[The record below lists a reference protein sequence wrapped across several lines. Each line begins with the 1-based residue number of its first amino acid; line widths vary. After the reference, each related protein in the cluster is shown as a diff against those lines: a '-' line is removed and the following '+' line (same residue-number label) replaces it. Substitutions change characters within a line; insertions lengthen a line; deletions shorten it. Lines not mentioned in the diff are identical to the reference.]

1 MIVQRAAVIC
11 EFNPFH
17 NGHKFLLEKIKE
29 EFADE
34 VVCIM
39 SGNFVQRGDIA
50 ITDKYARARAALEN
64 GADMVAELPTVY
76 AVSAA
81 QVFAKSG
88 VQIAYELGCEKLCFG
103 SENSLEELYSLL
115 DVLDAQ
121 ETQKKIAGYMND
133 GDYYPLALSK
143 AVGNDL
149 SEIIC
154 KPNNILALEYI
165 RACRSYGIEPIA
177 IKRIG
182 VGHDDTEVS
191 GNIASATKIRELLIN
206 GEDCSPYT
214 PMRISEPCQLSD
226 IDQIICYLLRSKKPG
241 DTEGIAGISE
251 GLNHRLH
258 KCAVENRSV
267 DEILAAAK
275 TKRYTMARLRRAV
288 ISICLN
294 ITDELQHREVPYIR
308 VLGVRKDK
316 ARMIQSR
323 ALPLIVDVRRGYDS
337 LDNEAK
343 EIFDIDIAAAELM
356 SMCKNTNRSNEF
368 NHGVIK
374 V

>member
-1 MIVQRAAVIC
+1 MIC

-177 IKRIG
+177 IGRIG

-241 DTEGIAGISE
+241 DTEDIAGISE

-288 ISICLN
+288 ISVCLN
-294 ITDELQHREVPYIR
+294 ITDEMQHRDVPYIR
-308 VLGVRKDK
+308 VLGIRKDK
-316 ARMIQSR
+316 ASMIQPR
-323 ALPLIVDVRRGYDS
+323 ALPLIIDVRRGYDS
-337 LDNEAK
+337 LDQNAK

-356 SMCKNTNRSNEF
+356 NMCRDASRINEF
-368 NHGVIK
+368 SHGVIK

>member
-1 MIVQRAAVIC
+1 MIC

-17 NGHKFLLEKIKE
+17 NGHKFLLENIKKK
-29 EFADE
+29 FGDDI
-34 VVCIM
+34 VCIM

-50 ITDKYARARAALEN
+50 VTDKYARAISALEN

-103 SENSLEELYSLL
+103 SENSLEELYRLL

-149 SEIIC
+149 SDIIC

-165 RACRSYGIEPIA
+165 RACKSVGVEPIA

-214 PMRISEPCQLSD
+214 LMRISEPCQLSD

-241 DTEGIAGISE
+241 DTENIAGINE

-288 ISICLN
+288 ISVCLN
-294 ITDELQHREVPYIR
+294 ITDEMQHRDVPYIR
-308 VLGVRKDK
+308 VLGIRKDK
-316 ARMIQSR
+316 AHMIQSKN
-323 ALPLIVDVRRGYDS
+323 LPLIVDVRRGYDL
-337 LDNEAK
+337 LDQSAK

-356 SMCKNTNRSNEF
+356 NMCRDTSGINEF
-368 NHGVIK
+368 SYGVIK

>member
-182 VGHDDTEVS
+182 VGHDDTEVC

-258 KCAVENRSV
+258 KCAVENRSA

-288 ISICLN
+288 ISVCLN
-294 ITDELQHREVPYIR
+294 ITDEMQHRDVPYIR
-308 VLGVRKDK
+308 VLGIRKDK
-316 ARMIQSR
+316 ARMIQSKN
-323 ALPLIVDVRRGYDS
+323 LPLIIDVRRGYDS
-337 LDNEAK
+337 LDQSAK

-356 SMCKNTNRSNEF
+356 NMCRDASGINEF
-368 NHGVIK
+368 SHGVIK

>member
-1 MIVQRAAVIC
+1 MNSIRFITGI
-11 EFNPFH
+11 N
-17 NGHKFLLEKIKE
+17 
-29 EFADE
+29 FADE

-39 SGNFVQRGDIA
+39 SGNFVQRGDTA

-88 VQIAYELGCEKLCFG
+88 VQITYELGCEKLCFG

-121 ETQKKIAGYMND
+121 ETQKKIAGYMID

-182 VGHDDTEVS
+182 VGHDDTEVC

-288 ISICLN
+288 ISVCLN
-294 ITDELQHREVPYIR
+294 ITDETQHRDVPYIR
-308 VLGVRKDK
+308 VLGIRKDK
-316 ARMIQSR
+316 ARMIQSKN
-323 ALPLIVDVRRGYDS
+323 LPLIVDVRRGYDL
-337 LDNEAK
+337 LDQSAK

-356 SMCKNTNRSNEF
+356 NMCKNSNESNEF
-368 NHGVIK
+368 SHGVIK

>member
-182 VGHDDTEVS
+182 VGHDVTAVC

-288 ISICLN
+288 ISVCLN
-294 ITDELQHREVPYIR
+294 ITDEMQHRDVPYIR
-308 VLGVRKDK
+308 VLGIRKDK
-316 ARMIQSR
+316 ARMIQSKN
-323 ALPLIVDVRRGYDS
+323 LPLIVDVRRGYDS
-337 LDNEAK
+337 LDQSAK

-356 SMCKNTNRSNEF
+356 NMCRDTSGINEF
-368 NHGVIK
+368 SHGVIK

>member
-288 ISICLN
+288 ISVCLN
-294 ITDELQHREVPYIR
+294 ITDEMQHRDVPYIR
-308 VLGVRKDK
+308 VLGIRKDK
-316 ARMIQSR
+316 SHMIQPR

-337 LDNEAK
+337 LDQSAK
-343 EIFDIDIAAAELM
+343 EIFDIDISAAELM
-356 SMCKNTNRSNEF
+356 NMCRDASGINEF
-368 NHGVIK
+368 SHGVIK

>member
-39 SGNFVQRGDIA
+39 SGSFVQRGDIA

-64 GADMVAELPTVY
+64 GADMVIELPTVY

-149 SEIIC
+149 SEIVC

-182 VGHDDTEVS
+182 VGHDDTEVC

-288 ISICLN
+288 ISVCLN
-294 ITDELQHREVPYIR
+294 ITDEMQHREVPYIR
-308 VLGVRKDK
+308 VLAVRKNK
-316 ARMIQSR
+316 AHLIQPR
-323 ALPLIVDVRRGYDS
+323 ALPLIVDVRRGYDL
-337 LDNEAK
+337 LDQNAK

-356 SMCKNTNRSNEF
+356 NMCRDTSGINEF
-368 NHGVIK
+368 SYGVIK

>member
-17 NGHKFLLEKIKE
+17 NGHKFLLEKIKK

-64 GADMVAELPTVY
+64 DADMVAELPTVY

-165 RACRSYGIEPIA
+165 RACRSYDIEPIA

-214 PMRISEPCQLSD
+214 PMQISEPCQLSD
-226 IDQIICYLLRSKKPG
+226 IDQIICFLLRSKKPE

-288 ISICLN
+288 ISVCLN
-294 ITDELQHREVPYIR
+294 ITDEMQHRDVPYIR

-316 ARMIQSR
+316 SHMIQSS
-323 ALPLIVDVRRGYDS
+323 ALPLIVDVRRGYDL
-337 LDNEAK
+337 LDQSAK

-356 SMCKNTNRSNEF
+356 NMCRDASGINEF
-368 NHGVIK
+368 SHGVIK

>member
-81 QVFAKSG
+81 QVFANSG

-165 RACRSYGIEPIA
+165 RACRSYGIEPAA

-214 PMRISEPCQLSD
+214 PMRISEPYQLSD
-226 IDQIICYLLRSKKPG
+226 IDQIIRYLLRSKKPG
-241 DTEGIAGISE
+241 DTEGIAGIGE

-288 ISICLN
+288 ISVCLN
-294 ITDELQHREVPYIR
+294 ITDEMQHRDVPYIR
-308 VLGVRKDK
+308 VLGIRKDK
-316 ARMIQSR
+316 SHMIQSKN
-323 ALPLIVDVRRGYDS
+323 LPLIVDVRRGYDL
-337 LDNEAK
+337 LDQSAK

-356 SMCKNTNRSNEF
+356 NMCDITTELNEF

>member
-165 RACRSYGIEPIA
+165 RACRSYGIEPAA

-214 PMRISEPCQLSD
+214 PMRISEPYQLSD
-226 IDQIICYLLRSKKPG
+226 IDQIIRYLLRSKKPG
-241 DTEGIAGISE
+241 DTEGIAGIGE

-288 ISICLN
+288 ISVCLN
-294 ITDELQHREVPYIR
+294 ITDEMQHRDVPYIR
-308 VLGVRKDK
+308 VLGIRKDK
-316 ARMIQSR
+316 SHMIQSKN
-323 ALPLIVDVRRGYDS
+323 LPLIVDVRRGYDL
-337 LDNEAK
+337 LDQSAK

-356 SMCKNTNRSNEF
+356 NMCDITTELNEF